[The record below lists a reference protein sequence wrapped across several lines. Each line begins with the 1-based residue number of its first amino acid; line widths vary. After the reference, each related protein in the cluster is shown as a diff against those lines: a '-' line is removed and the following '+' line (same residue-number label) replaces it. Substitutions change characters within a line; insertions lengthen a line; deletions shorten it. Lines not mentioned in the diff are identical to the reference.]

1 MAVELK
7 IKPRDK
13 KNPRALRKEGTIPAT
28 IYGPDFEATDIQL
41 SAKDFSRLPVEE
53 YTHLIHLKSDAD
65 EHEVLIKDIQKDFVT
80 RQVMNIQFYKIKRG
94 HKVNMRVAL
103 KFTGVSN
110 AVRLGADFVAPHKE
124 VHVRCFPRHIPQ
136 FIEVNIS
143 TLENPGDTIT
153 FADLV
158 INKEEI
164 EILDPAKEIVCK
176 AETKKTDHTIEPVA
190 PIASA
195 EAAPAGDSAK
205 KDDDKARA
213 KKD

>member
-7 IKPRDK
+7 IKHREK
-13 KNPRALRKEGTIPAT
+13 KNPRALRKEGSIPAT
-28 IYGPDFEATDIQL
+28 LYGPDFEDMDIQL
-41 SAKDFSRLPVEE
+41 SAKDFSRVPFED
-53 YTHLIHLKSDAD
+53 YTHLIHLKTETED
-65 EHEVLIKDIQKDFVT
+65 HEVLIKNIQKDFVS
-80 RQVMNIQFYKIKRG
+80 REVMNIQFYKIKRG
-94 HKVNMRVAL
+94 HKVTMKVAL

-124 VHVRCFPRHIPQ
+124 VNVRCFPRHIPQ

-143 TLENPGDTIT
+143 SLENPGDTIT

-164 EILDPAKEIVCK
+164 EILDPSKEIICK

-190 PIASA
+190 PVVSA
-195 EAAPAGDSAK
+195 EVSTTSDAAKKEDDKAKAK
-205 KDDDKARA
+205 KD
-213 KKD
+213 